1 MFSSNAEIRVKEK
14 NSRVYEMLLSALGE
28 DIQSY
33 LRDDDIIEIMLN
45 PDGKLWIDSL
55 SQSRKFTGKTIDKTD
70 AERIIRI
77 VSSHIDAICNASHPL
92 VSAELPKS
100 GARFQGMLPPIVSN
114 PTFTIRKKAV
124 RIFSLS
130 DYVHQ
135 KIIPEKVI
143 PLIKQAI
150 HDRKNILIVG
160 GTGSGKTTLANAI
173 LMEMAQYNHRIIIIE
188 DTLELQCS
196 AQDHI
201 SLRTTDHVSMEN
213 LLKATMRLRPDRIIV
228 GEVRGG
234 EALTLLK
241 AWNTGHP
248 GGLATVH
255 ANSALQG
262 LTRIEQLIQEV
273 IVGIPRQ
280 LIADAI
286 HMIIYIQRDGIQRKV
301 KEILQVDG
309 YNQGYVTINLF
320 NSSVY

>member
-1 MFSSNAEIRVKEK
+1 LFSSNTQIRAKEK
-14 NSRVYEMLLSALGE
+14 NSRIYDMLLSALGE
-28 DIQSY
+28 DIQSF
-33 LRDDDIIEIMLN
+33 LSDDDVIEIMLN
-45 PDGKLWIDSL
+45 PDGKLWIDRL
-55 SQSRKFTGKTIDKTD
+55 SQSRQFTGKTIEKED

-77 VSSHIDAICNASHPL
+77 VASHVDAICNASQPL
-92 VSAELPKS
+92 ISAELPNS
-100 GARFQGMLPPIVSN
+100 GARFQGMIPPVVEN

-124 RIFSLS
+124 RIFTLA
-130 DYVHQ
+130 DYVVQ
-135 KIIPEKVI
+135 NVMTEKVI
-143 PLIKQAI
+143 SLIRQAV

-173 LMEMAQYNHRIIIIE
+173 LMEMAQYDHRIVIIE
-188 DTLELQCS
+188 DTLELQC
-196 AQDHI
+196 AAKDYV
-201 SLRTTDHVSMEN
+201 SLRTTDQITMEK

-262 LTRIEQLIQEV
+262 LTRIEQLIQEAIIGV
-273 IVGIPRQ
+273 PRQ

-286 HMIIYIQRDGIQRKV
+286 HMIVYIARDGIERKIKQV
-301 KEILQVDG
+301 VQVDG
-309 YNQGYVTINLF
+309 YEQIYVTKELYKW
-320 NSSVY
+320 S

>member
-1 MFSSNAEIRVKEK
+1 MFSSNTQIRAKEK
-14 NSRVYEMLLSALGE
+14 NTRIYDMLLSALGK

-33 LRDDDIIEIMLN
+33 LSDDDIIEIMLN
-45 PDGKLWIDSL
+45 PDGKLWIDRL
-55 SQSRKFTGKTIDKTD
+55 SQSRQFTGKTIEKTD

-77 VSSHIDAICNASHPL
+77 VASHVDAICNVSQPL
-92 VSAELPKS
+92 VSAELPNS
-100 GARFQGMLPPIVSN
+100 GARFQGIIPPVVEN

-124 RIFSLS
+124 RLFTLA
-130 DYVHQ
+130 DYVLQ
-135 KIIPEKVI
+135 NVMPEK
-143 PLIKQAI
+143 LISLIQQAV

-160 GTGSGKTTLANAI
+160 GTGSGKTTLSNAI
-173 LMEMAQYNHRIIIIE
+173 LMEMAQYDHRIIIIE

-196 AQDHI
+196 AKDYV
-201 SLRTTDHVSMEN
+201 SLKTTDQITMES
-213 LLKATMRLRPDRIIV
+213 LLKATMRLRPDRIVV

-255 ANSALQG
+255 ANNALQG

-273 IVGIPRQ
+273 IIGVPRQ

-286 HMIIYIQRDGIQRKV
+286 HMIIYIERDGVERKI
-301 KEILQVDG
+301 KEMVQVEG
-309 YNQGYVTINLF
+309 YEQTYMTKVLYKL
-320 NSSVY
+320 SV

>member
-1 MFSSNAEIRVKEK
+1 
-14 NSRVYEMLLSALGE
+14 MLQSALGE
-28 DIQSY
+28 DIQSF
-33 LRDDDIIEIMLN
+33 LNDDDVIEVMLN
-45 PDGKLWIDSL
+45 PDGKLWIDRL
-55 SQSRKFTGKTIDKTD
+55 SQSRQFTGKTIQKED

-77 VSSHIDAICNASHPL
+77 VASHIDAICNASHPL
-92 VSAELPKS
+92 ISAELPHS
-100 GARFQGMLPPIVSN
+100 GARFQGMIPPIVEN
-114 PTFTIRKKAV
+114 PAFTIRKKAV
-124 RIFSLS
+124 RIFTLA
-130 DYVHQ
+130 DYVIQ
-135 KIIPEKVI
+135 NVMPEKVI
-143 PLIKQAI
+143 TLIRQAVQG
-150 HDRKNILIVG
+150 RKNILIVG

-173 LMEMAQYNHRIIIIE
+173 LMEMAQYDHRLVIIE

-196 AQDHI
+196 AKDYV
-201 SLRTTDHVSMEN
+201 SLRTTDQITMEN

-273 IVGIPRQ
+273 IIGVPRQ

-286 HMIIYIQRDGIQRKV
+286 HMIIYIQREGIERKI
-301 KEILQVDG
+301 KEVIQVEG
-309 YNQGYVTINLF
+309 YEQVYETKDLYNSQNQISKSLSKWPTDITD
-320 NSSVY
+320 

>member
-1 MFSSNAEIRVKEK
+1 MFSSSTQIKTKEK
-14 NSRVYEMLLSALGE
+14 NTRIYDMLLSALGD

-33 LRDDDIIEIMLN
+33 LNDDDVIEIMLN
-45 PDGKLWIDSL
+45 PDVKLWIDRL
-55 SQSRKFTGKTIDKTD
+55 SQSRQFTGKSIEKED

-77 VSSHIDAICNASHPL
+77 VSSQVDAICNASHPL
-92 VSAELPKS
+92 VSAELPNS
-100 GARFQGMLPPIVSN
+100 GARFQGMLPPIVDN
-114 PTFTIRKKAV
+114 PAFTIRKKAV

-130 DYVHQ
+130 DYVIQ
-135 KIIPEKVI
+135 NVMPKKVI
-143 PLIKQAI
+143 SLIQKAV

-173 LMEMAQYNHRIIIIE
+173 LMEMAKYDHRMVIIE

-196 AQDHI
+196 AK
-201 SLRTTDHVSMEN
+201 DHVSLKTTDQITMEN

-255 ANSALQG
+255 ANSAIQG

-273 IVGIPRQ
+273 IIGVPRQ

-286 HMIIYIQRDGIQRKV
+286 HMIIFIQRDGVERKI
-301 KEILQVDG
+301 KEVVRVEG
-309 YNQGYVTINLF
+309 YDQAYLTEDLYKF
-320 NSSVY
+320 SS